1 MRVDFY
7 QLSRDPAES
16 ALALIAGKVA
26 GNGER
31 LLVVSADLGQR
42 QRICQALW
50 SAGPESFLASGFAG
64 DGSEDRQPILISDAP
79 EPANGA
85 RFMAI
90 ADGQWREGDEAFERT
105 FFLFDESTLQHAR
118 DTWRALRGREGVEH
132 YYWKQ
137 NGGRWVQA
145 G

>member
-50 SAGPESFLASGFAG
+50 STGPESFLANGFAG
-64 DGSEDRQPILISDAP
+64 ENGEDRQPILISDEP
-79 EPANGA
+79 QPANGA
-85 RFMAI
+85 KFMAI
-90 ADGQWREGDEAFERT
+90 ADGQWREGAEPFART
-105 FFLFDESTLQHAR
+105 FFLFDQSTLQHAR
-118 DTWRALRGREGVEH
+118 DTWRALREREGVEH

-137 NGGRWVQA
+137 DGGRWVQA

>member
-50 SAGPESFLASGFAG
+50 SVGPESFLANGFAG
-64 DGSEDRQPILISDAP
+64 EDNENRQPILLSDVA

-85 RFMAI
+85 KYMAI
-90 ADGQWREGDEAFERT
+90 ADGQWREGEVPFERT
-105 FFLFDESTLQHAR
+105 FFLFDQSTLQHAR
-118 DTWRALRGREGVEH
+118 ETWRALREREGVEH

-137 NGGRWVQA
+137 DGGRWVQA